1 MRIGYTGTSRSTE
14 FRYDAFGRRT
24 AVVERDGTTATEARY
39 LWCGE
44 RICQARDGA
53 DTVARRYYDEGELAV
68 SATGDVAAFYA
79 EDHLGSIRDLRM
91 GDGQVQ
97 ASYDYD
103 PYGAPTRSDETGGVH
118 ADYRYAGLVQHAPS
132 GLYLAHYRAY
142 SPTIGRWVSRDPIF
156 EAGGVNLYGYVR
168 NNPLNRMDPLGL
180 SDVTYDS
187 GSGTITVYDNKG
199 NQVEQFPAGNNTTST
214 SNGPWPNGTFP
225 YSHYVPHPESGPTGP
240 YGSNGNFVFDVPGR
254 FGMGIHSGR
263 SGPQSKTLGCIR
275 TTDDATDFLRNLH
288 QTDPLNTITVK

>member
-1 MRIGYTGTSRSTE
+1 
-14 FRYDAFGRRT
+14 
-24 AVVERDGTTATEARY
+24 
-39 LWCGE
+39 
-44 RICQARDGA
+44 
-53 DTVARRYYDEGELAV
+53 
-68 SATGDVAAFYA
+68 VAAFYA